1 MSVKAVPPRL
11 ESSKVIFD
19 QRRQILDGIRIEH
32 FLSGVT
38 LAVVW
43 MPVFV
48 LAFMVTIAALVM
60 LAVICSGIAVFTWGF
75 ETGENHHSSVLII
88 LGESIVLSWLLAG

>member
-11 ESSKVIFD
+11 DASKVIFD

-32 FLSGVT
+32 FLSGLT

-88 LGESIVLSWLLAG
+88 LGESIVLSGLLAG